1 MKDDTLKKTFKLAW
15 PTVFESVF
23 TVLAQMI
30 DTYMLSALGTSA
42 VAAVGLTSQPMYF
55 LMAPIFALNSTVGAL
70 IARRRGENNKTEA
83 HGIAR
88 FAILIAAVYSLLVG
102 AGCVLFGKQ
111 IILLCGGNA
120 ETKDAAAIYFS
131 VVLGGL
137 VFNSLTMMLNAIQ
150 RGCENTRIAMI
161 SNATGTAVNVILN
174 YCLIYG
180 HFGMPRLGVAGAAIA
195 TVTGYAVS
203 FGIALCS
210 LISKKNYIT
219 LGKLLFARGRRIS
232 KDAAAATMNMGFNT
246 MSEDILKRFAFLYI
260 GVLAAKTGTDAFAA
274 HQVGMSL
281 LNLAFAFGLGM
292 QTAAVTLAG
301 NAMGSKDIPLARR
314 YTIRCQIV
322 GLALGITVSGLILL
336 FGDNFFGFY
345 FTEASVLTIGAKIC
359 RIIAVIVPIQIVQ
372 IIFSG
377 TLRGCGDIRYT
388 LISSTAVF
396 GVFNIAIDSLFV
408 LVFHI
413 GIYGIWTGT
422 LLAQSLLAASHLIRY
437 CSGRWET
444 KKI

>member
-1 MKDDTLKKTFKLAW
+1 M
-15 PTVFESVF
+15 ESVF
-23 TVLAQMI
+23 NVLAQMI
-30 DTYMLSALGTSA
+30 DTYMLSGLGTSA
-42 VAAVGLTSQPMYF
+42 VAAVGLTAQPMYF

-70 IARRRGENNKTEA
+70 IARRRGENNESEA
-83 HGIAR
+83 CGVGR
-88 FAILIAAVYSLLVG
+88 FSILIASVYSLLVG
-102 AGCVLFGKQ
+102 AVCVLFGRQ

-120 ETKDAAAIYFS
+120 DTRDAAAVYFS
-131 VVLGGL
+131 IVLGGL
-137 VFNSLTMMLNAIQ
+137 IFNSLTMVLNAIQ

-161 SNATGTAVNVILN
+161 SNSTGTAVNVILN

-180 HFGMPRLGVAGAAIA
+180 HFGMPKLGVTGAAIA

-203 FGIALCS
+203 FSIALCS

-219 LGKLLFARGRRIS
+219 LGKLFAHSRIT
-232 KDAAAATMNMGFNT
+232 KDAASATMNMGLNT

-260 GVLAAKTGTDAFAA
+260 GILAAKTGTDAFAA

-281 LNLAFAFGLGM
+281 MNLAFAFGLGM
-292 QTAAVTLAG
+292 QTAAVTLSG
-301 NAMGSKDIPLARR
+301 TAMGSKDIPLARR
-314 YTIRCQIV
+314 YTKRCQLV
-322 GLALGITVSGLILL
+322 GLMLGIFVSGMILL
-336 FGDNFFGFY
+336 FGKDFFGFY
-345 FTEASVLTIGAKIC
+345 FSDESVLTIGAKIC

-396 GVFNIAIDSLFV
+396 GIFNIAIDSLFV

-422 LLAQSLLAASHLIRY
+422 LLAQTLLATSHLIRY